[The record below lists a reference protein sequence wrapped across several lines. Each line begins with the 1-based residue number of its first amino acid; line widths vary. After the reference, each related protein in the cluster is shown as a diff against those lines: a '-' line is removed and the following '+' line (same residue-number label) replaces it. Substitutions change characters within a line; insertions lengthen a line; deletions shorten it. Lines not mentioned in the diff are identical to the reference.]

1 MSFVHVDDAD
11 VLRSRWGGQRDGDCR
26 VEAELREGGEDG
38 GKDQEAD
45 TEWGATRAHEAD
57 HQVIDEAAWKL
68 S

>member
-1 MSFVHVDDAD
+1 M
-11 VLRSRWGGQRDGDCR
+11 
-26 VEAELREGGEDG
+26 EAELREGGEDG

-57 HQVIDEAAWKL
+57 HQVIDEAALKL